1 MIIRFYNL
9 RLNIYSDCTNL
20 ENIKMIIIFVRVSNL
35 KRRMYG
41 KENFKEKC

>member
-9 RLNIYSDCTNL
+9 RPNIYSDCTNL